1 MPNREN
7 QIFSSSAV
15 PFRLVFLMW
24 LVFTIEYSYQIDL
37 GILGIY
43 PRTLHG
49 LLGILFAPILHG
61 SLAHLL
67 SNTFPLLF
75 LGTLLYFFYD
85 HIGGIVF
92 FRCYFVTNF
101 LVWLLSPRLSYHIGA
116 SGLIYGL
123 ASFLILYGILR
134 QDFLSLTISIIILFV
149 YGGAILSGIL
159 PTDPHISWEAHLFG
173 AITGAAT
180 AFDLANK
187 KRIR

>member
-1 MPNREN
+1 MPGNEN

-24 LVFTIEYSYQIDL
+24 LVFTIEYLYNIDL
-37 GILGIY
+37 GFLGIY
-43 PRTLHG
+43 PRTMHG
-49 LLGILFAPILHG
+49 LLGIVFAPIIHG
-61 SLAHLL
+61 SLGHLL

-85 HIGGIVF
+85 RIGGIVF
-92 FRCYFVTNF
+92 FRCYFITNF

-123 ASFLILYGILR
+123 ASFLILFGILL
-134 QDFLSLTISIIILFV
+134 QDFLSLTISLIITFV
-149 YGGAILSGIL
+149 YGGAIVSGIL
-159 PTDPHISWEAHLFG
+159 PNDPHISWEAHLFG
-173 AITGAAT
+173 AATGVVT
-180 AFDLANK
+180 AFDLARK